1 MQRKDSSQT
10 QRGKIL
16 EKLINA
22 RGHRVPLPELIS
34 VAAQYN
40 SRVLEL
46 RRLGFKIVN
55 EREQVN
61 GQTHTWFRLI
71 SGPTI
76 PSNQEFIQPKLK
88 ARGVPDCESDSET
101 LFPIEPPDRTYLL

>member
-1 MQRKDSSQT
+1 MQRRDSSQT

-22 RGHRVPLPELIS
+22 RGQRVPLPELIS

-46 RRLGFKIVN
+46 RRMGFRIVN

-71 SGPTI
+71 SGPHI
-76 PSNQEFIQPKLK
+76 PNSKEFAQSRLETGGE
-88 ARGVPDCESDSET
+88 AET
-101 LFPIEPPDRTYLL
+101 LFPIAPDRTYLL